1 MISIPNRWK
10 QIVPIC
16 IAAALLLAGCSTAG
30 ETDADV
36 EEFLGVQLESSA
48 GEMTAQDALKK
59 AEDFV
64 NAAAPDQFLLALDG
78 EETTQIGSQQLYLI
92 RLTTKDGGASYDPS
106 LAVDAA
112 SGILYSSYADGT
124 LKPAAED
131 ECWKNITEIAGLTP
145 EEQQN
150 LAEASSYA
158 SEVLAEG
165 TADFVLTLK
174 TGQYVYADG
183 NAVYIGYG
191 GDVHQTLFHDGN
203 ETVVIDETTL
213 LAKDMNFDGYEDILL
228 ATTSGTVNSYY
239 YLWLCDP
246 AEGNFVAYPGFE
258 ELSAPTPNPET
269 ERVSTYERGNAAD
282 YTQGVW
288 KWDDSGMLTQVSSY
302 QVATDE
308 DGNVTISSTDEAGE
322 ATSFTVTSEEYTT
335 VNELMSG
342 ALVDFCISRYG
353 GSEQRSFTFEGM
365 ADVTDISCYSVV
377 MTEGGTPAVRMYID
391 ESKTY
396 MVMLDED
403 CDGTPEETVNINE

>member
-1 MISIPNRWK
+1 MISIRNKWK
-10 QIVPIC
+10 QVAPIC
-16 IAAALLLAGCSTAG
+16 IAAALLLTGCSTAG

-36 EEFLGVQLESSA
+36 EEFLGVQLQSSTS
-48 GEMTAQDALKK
+48 ELTAQDALKK

-64 NAAAPDQFLLALDG
+64 NAAAPDQFQLSLSS
-78 EETTQIGSQQLYLI
+78 EEPQLIGDQQVYLIQLTTQS
-92 RLTTKDGGASYDPS
+92 GGAAYEPS
-106 LAVDAA
+106 LAVDAG
-112 SGILYSSYADGT
+112 SGILYSYYSDGT
-124 LKPAAED
+124 LKLATED
-131 ECWKNITEIAGLTP
+131 ETWENITEVASLTP

-158 SEVLAEG
+158 SEVLSAG

-174 TGQYVYADG
+174 TGQYVYADA
-183 NAVYIGYG
+183 NAVYVGYG
-191 GDVHQTLFHDGN
+191 GEVQQTLFHDGN
-203 ETVVIDETTL
+203 DNVVIDETTL

-228 ATTSGTVNSYY
+228 AASSGAVNSYY

-246 AEGNFVAYPGFE
+246 AEGNYIAYPGFE
-258 ELSAPTPNPET
+258 DLAAPTPNPET
-269 ERVSTYERGNAAD
+269 ERISTYERGNASD
-282 YTQGVW
+282 YSQGVW
-288 KWDDSGMLTQVSSY
+288 KWDDSGTLTQVSSY

-308 DGNVTISSTDEAGE
+308 DGNVTISSTDESGNSSE
-322 ATSFTVTSEEYTT
+322 FTVTSEEYTT

-342 ALVDFCISRYG
+342 ALVDYCISRYG

-365 ADVTDISCYSVV
+365 ADVTDVSCYSVL
-377 MTEGGTPAVRMYID
+377 MTEGGAPAVRLYVD